1 MKPQSFYLLTVFFMC
16 LFVLKSQATKVSIL
30 ENVGAFCRIW
40 IEDSNHKR
48 IAGDGKGHY
57 RVCDTVSYNHIEF
70 SDQEYYIVAKV
81 LTSFEKQKRRGP
93 FKGEHYCSIHGEVDS
108 WDFDC

>member
-1 MKPQSFYLLTVFFMC
+1 MKPQSFYILTVFFMC

-81 LTSFEKQKRRGP
+81 LASFEKQKRRGP